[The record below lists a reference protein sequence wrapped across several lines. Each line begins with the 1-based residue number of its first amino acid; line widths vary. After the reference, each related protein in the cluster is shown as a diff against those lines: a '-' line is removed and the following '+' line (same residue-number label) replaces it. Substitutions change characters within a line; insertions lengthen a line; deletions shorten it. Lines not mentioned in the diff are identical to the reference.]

1 MTHVLVRFELEDFE
15 RWKDTFETRT
25 GTREENG
32 CLDETLFARSDN
44 RQKVVLLAAWDSA
57 ANAEAYF
64 DGSDFRQA
72 MRSSGV
78 ARKPNVTYLDRLDDI
93 AHVSAEAGGSA
104 AVSVD
109 QEPSE
114 RTSSSVESDQ

>member
-15 RWKDTFETRT
+15 RWKDTFKTRAD
-25 GTREENG
+25 TREKHG
-32 CLDETLFARSDN
+32 CLDETLFARSDSS
-44 RQKVVLLAAWDSA
+44 QKIVLLAEWDSA

-78 ARKPNVTYLDRLDDI
+78 ARKPSVTYLDRLDDI
-93 AHVSAEAGGSA
+93 AHVSAETEASTAG
-104 AVSVD
+104 SVD
-109 QEPSE
+109 QEPSD
-114 RTSSSVESDQ
+114 RTQSSDESDH